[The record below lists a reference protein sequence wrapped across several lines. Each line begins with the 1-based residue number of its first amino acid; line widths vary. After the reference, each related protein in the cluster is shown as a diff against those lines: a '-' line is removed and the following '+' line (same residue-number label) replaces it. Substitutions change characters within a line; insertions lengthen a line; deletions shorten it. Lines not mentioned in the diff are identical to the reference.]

1 MMNKFLAIS
10 LIVMIAFADAS
21 PLLKSWHTRQQRRM
35 KSGATQKA
43 SLQSSHQ
50 DKTTTITLSTTT
62 GGSRGRKLSLSE
74 PIEVVVNNLVGGD
87 SQDNIIC
94 KALDKAL
101 KAGHAADPTLFYHE
115 DLQDFAQSWRD
126 VYNQDFAANLCVG
139 KLHAIEL
146 AGPKHPL

>member
-1 MMNKFLAIS
+1 M
-10 LIVMIAFADAS
+10 
-21 PLLKSWHTRQQRRM
+21 
-35 KSGATQKA
+35 QKA
-43 SLQSSHQ
+43 SLQNSHQ

-87 SQDNIIC
+87 GQDNIIC
-94 KALDKAL
+94 KALNKAL
-101 KAGHAADPTLFYHE
+101 KAGYAADPTLFYHE

-146 AGPKHPL
+146 AGETNSRPQVCVGFNSFYACFSCFFVATVIVM